1 MLEKSE
7 IMAKLT
13 ALSKKELLQMIEDLK
28 IKPEECSLDTNT
40 HAYTLYKL
48 DDITK
53 NKDGNKDPRKYFKM
67 AFYSTVGFNPLTPIF
82 SFVAYY
88 WAKAKVSMGM
98 VKTDPKDES
107 SLNEAQ
113 IVAEVGDFSR
123 LYQLGKPETIVGKKA
138 LDMELFSA
146 YAEYKDTARMKEY
159 NIAYKKK
166 AITFDSAA
174 FSEKLLQELL
184 KRSNFSLRVNSE
196 VNGFNYNT
204 ETGVVESVRIL
215 GKSGKDVKCD
225 ALVLCTGA

>member
-1 MLEKSE
+1 
-7 IMAKLT
+7 
-13 ALSKKELLQMIEDLK
+13 
-28 IKPEECSLDTNT
+28 
-40 HAYTLYKL
+40 
-48 DDITK
+48 
-53 NKDGNKDPRKYFKM
+53 
-67 AFYSTVGFNPLTPIF
+67 
-82 SFVAYY
+82 
-88 WAKAKVSMGM
+88 
-98 VKTDPKDES
+98 
-107 SLNEAQ
+107 
-113 IVAEVGDFSR
+113 
-123 LYQLGKPETIVGKKA
+123 
-138 LDMELFSA
+138 MELFSA